1 MYLHSSILPY
11 FLTWAFTY
19 LCPYSKVEE
28 SFNMQALHD
37 IAFLKTN
44 ISQYDHVKFPG
55 VVPRTFVGAALLSF
69 ICAIPISMLMPFV
82 QKFTLQLLVRFV
94 LGTINVGC
102 FLIFAQTARKRFGNT
117 VYLRLMWISISQ
129 FHFFFYASRSLPN
142 TFALPFV
149 LLSLSSLLRTRDKQ
163 FVVLAGIATL
173 IFRSELILFYG
184 PCLLY
189 GLVEGSVKLRPSLF
203 LTVFVT
209 GLGCIGMFMYFPIIL
224 RVSAEIAGLSLIVD
238 STFWQRLVWPEG
250 EVFYYNTVL
259 NKSGQWGIFPFHWY
273 FTSALPRALL
283 MTIVLLLLWAIFAV
297 RVLLSGGLT
306 YDRKF
311 SLTSVGLISTALLF
325 VVLYSWLPHK
335 ELRFIIYTVPVFNLA
350 AAIVWA
356 HLYNKTENIENNIAL
371 LEVASFTH
379 IISEWPPD
387 RMQSVSK
394 AFEKLFTVH
403 GFSGINIKPT
413 WRLWESIEIQTPP
426 RLFVYTRRENPR

>member
-1 MYLHSSILPY
+1 MYLHLSILLY
-11 FLTWAFTY
+11 FLTWAFTC

-44 ISQYDHVKFPG
+44 ISQYDHFKFPG

-69 ICAIPISMLMPFV
+69 ICAIPISMLMSFV

-94 LGTINVGC
+94 LGAVNVGC
-102 FLIFAQTARKRFGNT
+102 FLIFAQTARKRFGNR
-117 VYLRLMWISISQ
+117 VYMRLMWISISQ
-129 FHFFFYASRSLPN
+129 FHFFFYASRTLPN

-203 LTVFVT
+203 LTVFIT
-209 GLGCIGMFMYFPIIL
+209 GLGCIGF
-224 RVSAEIAGLSLIVD
+224 SLIVD

-283 MTIVLLLLWAIFAV
+283 MTIVLLLLWTIFAV
-297 RVLLSGGLT
+297 RVVLSGGLA
-306 YDRKF
+306 YDREF
-311 SLTSVGLISTALLF
+311 SSTSVGLISSALLF
-325 VVLYSWLPHK
+325 VLLYSWLPHK

-350 AAIVWA
+350 AASVWA
-356 HLYNKTENIENNIAL
+356 HLECSPRFRKETKCIKENRSSSSTVFNWLRYLAVCFCYVHLIVNAL
-371 LEVASFTH
+371 CTAILLWSSRQNYPGGVALYQLNH
-379 IISEWPPD
+379 WSELNARQD
-387 RMQSVSK
+387 
-394 AFEKLFTVH
+394 T
-403 GFSGINIKPT
+403 
-413 WRLWESIEIQTPP
+413 
-426 RLFVYTRRENPR
+426 TRRRISRTT

>member
-1 MYLHSSILPY
+1 MYLHLSVLLYS
-11 FLTWAFTY
+11 LTWAFIC

-37 IAFLKTN
+37 IAFLQAN

-69 ICAIPISMLMPFV
+69 VCAIPISTLMPFV
-82 QKFTLQLLVRFV
+82 RKFTLQL

-102 FLIFAQTARKRFGNT
+102 FLNFAQTVRRRFGDT
-117 VYLRLMWISISQ
+117 VYVRLMWISLSQ

-149 LLSLSSLLRTRDKQ
+149 LLSMSSLLRTRDKQ
-163 FVVLAGIATL
+163 FVVLAGIAIL

-189 GLVEGSVKLRPSLF
+189 GLAEGSVKLRPTLF
-203 LTVFVT
+203 LTVFIT
-209 GLGCIGMFMYFPIIL
+209 GLGCIGF
-224 RVSAEIAGLSLIVD
+224 SLIVD
-238 STFWQRLVWPEG
+238 SIFWQRLVWPEG

-283 MTIVLLLLWAIFAV
+283 MTVVLLPLWATFAV
-297 RVLLSGGLT
+297 RAVLSSRLA
-306 YDRKF
+306 YDRTF
-311 SLTSVGLISTALLF
+311 SLTSVGLISSALLF
-325 VVLYSWLPHK
+325 VLLYSWLPHK

-356 HLYNKTENIENNIAL
+356 HLECSPRYCGETNCIKENRSSSSTIFNWLRYLVVCFCYAHLIANALCTAIL
-371 LEVASFTH
+371 LWSSRQNYPGGVALYQLNH
-379 IISEWPPD
+379 WPQLNA
-387 RMQSVSK
+387 RQ
-394 AFEKLFTVH
+394 
-403 GFSGINIKPT
+403 G
-413 WRLWESIEIQTPP
+413 
-426 RLFVYTRRENPR
+426 YTTNTK